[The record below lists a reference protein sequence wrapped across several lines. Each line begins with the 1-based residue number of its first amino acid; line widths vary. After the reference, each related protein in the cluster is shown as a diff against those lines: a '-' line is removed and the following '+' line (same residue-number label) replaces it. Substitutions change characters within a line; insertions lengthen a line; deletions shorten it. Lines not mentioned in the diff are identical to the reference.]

1 MIVDVHFS
9 VLTDSTCHPFRQN
22 TERTGAKASATE
34 ITNGEPLLW
43 PWPGEA
49 TKKRWHNTS
58 DNEDILEVS

>member
-9 VLTDSTCHPFRQN
+9 VLTDSTCHPFPRQN

-43 PWPGEA
+43 P
-49 TKKRWHNTS
+49 
-58 DNEDILEVS
+58 